1 MNEAWAEKKR
11 LVWKRAS
18 GICEKCKAKPGAHV
32 HHLRYAQRRG
42 HEKLEWLQLV
52 CLECHG
58 AYHPHHTFLTLEQQ
72 RVRAQQK
79 AAKRRTTPTPV
90 CRHCGGTYPK
100 AKHKS
105 VCVAFGLHR

>member
-11 LVWKRAS
+11 LVWQRAH
-18 GICEKCKAKPGAHV
+18 GICEKCQIAKGAHV

-52 CLECHG
+52 CLKCHG
-58 AYHPHHTFLTLEQQ
+58 EYHPHHTFLTL
-72 RVRAQQK
+72 AQQAQRAEARRQRAK
-79 AAKRRTTPTPV
+79 ARANV

-100 AKHKS
+100 AKHKAI
-105 VCVAFGLHR
+105 CVAFGLDR